1 MTCEPE
7 GTGGGT
13 TDGTAG
19 IGASC
24 QCGDGTSAVEGA
36 MHGTAGLGSGGI
48 GGPSPEA
55 DIGRDGTGGT
65 AA

>member
-1 MTCEPE
+1 MTCEPG

-24 QCGDGTSAVEGA
+24 QCGDGMSAVEGA
-36 MHGTAGLGSGGI
+36 MHGTAGCGI